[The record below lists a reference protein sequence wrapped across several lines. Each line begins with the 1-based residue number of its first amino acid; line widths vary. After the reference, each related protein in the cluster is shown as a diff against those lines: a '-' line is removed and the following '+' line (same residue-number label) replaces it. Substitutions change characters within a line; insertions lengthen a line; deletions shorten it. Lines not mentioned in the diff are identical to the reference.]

1 MSAEGRRE
9 SLRAFDHANKRSELP
24 TLSGLTS
31 EEEEEEEEEEKDDKP
46 CKEIKEKENFW
57 NKMKM
62 SMRKSLK

>member
-46 CKEIKEKENFW
+46 CKEI
-57 NKMKM
+57 
-62 SMRKSLK
+62 